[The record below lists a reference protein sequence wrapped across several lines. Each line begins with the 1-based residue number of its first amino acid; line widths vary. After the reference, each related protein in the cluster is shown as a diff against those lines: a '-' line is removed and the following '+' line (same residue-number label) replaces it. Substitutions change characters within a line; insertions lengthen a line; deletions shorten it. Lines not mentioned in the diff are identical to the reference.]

1 MRITLPL
8 ICASIWMSSMGMQ
21 ALHAQQTEKEPFAGG
36 IEGFNLFEDI
46 SGQLPSLD
54 SLVQIAISYSP
65 SVQTAVHQSVTE
77 TERLI
82 LQKKFWTNH
91 IQAFANVAAG
101 NQGVFIAGVN
111 ESTVNTLSTGYRY
124 GLSLNLPLYEF
135 VSRPNRIKLAKSEI
149 KTFESKAEEIK
160 LTVEQGVIQNY
171 FDLLV
176 AQKVMIDQHT
186 YFEQAKNSEQ
196 LSALRLRDNQVSFT
210 EYTRIAEIKA
220 IASEKYYK
228 SYGEFMVAFH
238 NLESFL
244 GIKLYDL
251 KK

>member
-1 MRITLPL
+1 MRSSLVFIPLLVWLVSVGTL
-8 ICASIWMSSMGMQ
+8 S
-21 ALHAQQTEKEPFAGG
+21 AQESPSGPFAGG
-36 IEGFNLFEDI
+36 IEGFNVFEDI

-54 SLVQIAISYSP
+54 SLVKVAIAFSP
-65 SVQTAVHQSVTE
+65 SVKTAVYQSESE
-77 TERLI
+77 TERLT

-91 IQAFANVAAG
+91 IQLYANAAAG
-101 NQGVFIAGVN
+101 NQGILITGVN
-111 ESTVNTLSTGYRY
+111 ESTVNTLSNGYRY
-124 GLSLNLPLYEF
+124 GISLNLPVYEF
-135 VSRPNRIKLAKSEI
+135 VSRNTRIKLGKSEI

-160 LTVEQGVIQNY
+160 MTVEQQVTRNY

-176 AQKVMIDQHT
+176 AQKVMLDQHV

-196 LSALRLRDNQVSFT
+196 IASLRLRDNQVTFT

-228 SYGEFMVAFH
+228 SYGEFMVAFY
-238 NLESFL
+238 NLETLL
-244 GIKLYDL
+244 GVKLYDL